1 MLSTEKK
8 MHNLKAESYVLFGR
22 HFLGPQTQETA
33 SQITLGKLFLG
44 DEGAAGIFR
53 SFCNKGE
60 VLRKS
65 TDYYY

>member
-1 MLSTEKK
+1 MFYL
-8 MHNLKAESYVLFGR
+8 ADI
-22 HFLGPQTQETA
+22 FLGPQTQETA

-53 SFCNKGE
+53 SFCNKGQ